1 MASKIKI
8 VCIGKIREN
17 YIQEGINE
25 FLKRLRPFC
34 KINIIELK
42 DEGIKKESEK
52 LFKYAGSDTYFLDEK
67 GLQISSEEFAGLI
80 KKSELENNEMV
91 FIIGGH
97 DGISQEIKSKSKLI
111 SLSRMTF
118 THEMA
123 RLFLIEQIYRSHM
136 IINNRKYHR

>member
-42 DEGIKKESEK
+42 DEGIKKCHIFV
-52 LFKYAGSDTYFLDEK
+52 FKNNYSAKSFWGKVGWVKRNDI
-67 GLQISSEEFAGLI
+67 QIF
-80 KKSELENNEMV
+80 
-91 FIIGGH
+91 
-97 DGISQEIKSKSKLI
+97 SKTL
-111 SLSRMTF
+111 
-118 THEMA
+118 
-123 RLFLIEQIYRSHM
+123 
-136 IINNRKYHR
+136 